1 MTVKEAK
8 AILEK
13 NAGCAEDSLIDSLHE
28 CELFSKKRFWEFYDC
43 VITLAQDALKSG
55 RDFETARKITLVYQ
69 RILKEMVWHFDKRD
83 LSKLRKFPNK
93 RYNSYIE
100 RLDNAVDA
108 YFRGVFV
115 DETLFELQRPGG

>member
-13 NAGCAEDSLIDSLHE
+13 NADCAEDSLIDSLHE
-28 CELFSKKRFWEFYDC
+28 CERFSKKRFWEFYDC

-69 RILKEMVWHFDKRD
+69 RILKEMVWHLDKHD

-93 RYNSYIE
+93 RYNDYIE

-108 YFRGVFV
+108 YLCGVFV
-115 DETLFELQRPGG
+115 DETLYELQRPRG

>member
-13 NAGCAEDSLIDSLHE
+13 NVSCVEGSLIDSLHE
-28 CELFSKKRFWEFYDC
+28 CERFSKKYFWEFYDC
-43 VITLAQDALKSG
+43 VITLAQYG
-55 RDFETARKITLVYQ
+55 RDLETARKITLVYQ

-115 DETLFELQRPGG
+115 DETLFELQRPKS